1 MKHLAIAIFCVLI
14 MTGISAQTADTNDLP
29 KRIEL
34 LENENA
40 RLQKEISS
48 FRQKTINM
56 EAALEAH
63 MYVYDEIKT
72 SMGSAQSDN
81 NHIIDS
87 LNAKVTTLS
96 THNSKLMSRMEFT
109 IIFFVIACMFLV
121 IVSVSFLFMS
131 ARKFKKFKHALFYR
145 IVVETEQLR
154 NEIFEMVNR
163 NSEDMKFLFASD
175 LNQIRSKIDQDI
187 AANRTELTSD
197 IETISKDMRDDL
209 MHITNEFK
217 RRIDKEVHT
226 HNEDI
231 DKLWQELKH
240 L

>member
-1 MKHLAIAIFCVLI
+1 MKHLAIALFCVLI
-14 MTGISAQTADTNDLP
+14 MTGISAQNADTNDML
-29 KRIEL
+29 KRIEI

-40 RLQKEISS
+40 KLQREISS
-48 FRQKTINM
+48 FRQKTNNM
-56 EAALEAH
+56 EAVLETHVYA
-63 MYVYDEIKT
+63 YDEIKT
-72 SMGSAQSDN
+72 SMGSAKSDKDK
-81 NHIIDS
+81 IIDS

-96 THNSKLMSRMEFT
+96 AHNHKLMARMEFT
-109 IIFFVIACMFLV
+109 IIFFVIACLFLV

-145 IVVETEQLR
+145 IVLETDQLR
-154 NEIFEMVNR
+154 SEIFEMVSR
-163 NSEDMKFLFASD
+163 NSEDMKLLFASD
-175 LNQIRSKIDQDI
+175 LNQIRTKIDQDI
-187 AANRTELTSD
+187 AASRTELTSD

-217 RRIDKEVHT
+217 RRIDKEVLT